1 MRYIYHPNK
10 SRGHGNHGWLNSYHS
25 FSFAEYQNSSK
36 MNFGALRV
44 LNDDSVSGGMG
55 FSRHPHSNMEIVSI
69 PLNGELKHEDS
80 IGNSAIIKAG
90 EVQIMSAGTGVSHSE
105 KNNSSKDQV
114 DFLQIWIFP
123 KTQNIK
129 PNYDQQ
135 YYDVE
140 AIKNQFQSIVSPS
153 DAQDAGVKIN
163 QDAWFSLA
171 DLDESKEID
180 YNLHLEENGTYIFVL
195 EGEIE
200 INGQR
205 LEKRDAYGIWDI
217 DKFKVKATEKSK
229 ILTIEVPMIF

>member
-180 YNLHLEENGTYIFVL
+180 YNWLF
-195 EGEIE
+195 
-200 INGQR
+200 R
-205 LEKRDAYGIWDI
+205 
-217 DKFKVKATEKSK
+217 FK
-229 ILTIEVPMIF
+229 